1 MAVPQAVLVSL
12 LPFQE
17 ADPSQRP
24 GWWQTMGRGITDF
37 LTVERVRDAVVVV
50 IAAGL
55 YYWLAKRA
63 QDRLILTPMRTVVA
77 QELTSIGRL
86 GVEGAHDLDDVIKAL
101 TTPAPGVAGQEE
113 AIIAGLT
120 LKGDLATAARLREL
134 SELTTS
140 ALIASAAAVKGSL
153 HPPALAYLEKA
164 TLSDSDAEDLRCAL
178 AVVSTAKAKRMLT
191 ETRLALR
198 RIRKSQ
204 SLGVAGL
211 LLLVLLVI
219 MFGNPAIVAFGVLG
233 AMVSRLIA
241 FFRASTDTDQK
252 YNWVILFL
260 VPIVGGLSAYG
271 GVLLIDAMRTWGLL
285 GETFAGVDFGGEH
298 ANVPTM
304 AAAFLFG
311 FVERLLD
318 NVAGNAIDGLGAVAK
333 RESEAEAAG
342 AAASGEAGIEPH
354 QTPDGG
360 EPGPGGDDAQA
371 GGGAQGGDD
380 AQAGDGAQGAG
391 EVQNPASAQND
402 VTAAGGTAPS
412 TTTQT
417 TTSAPTPTTAT
428 PAPPD
433 EPVELLEQHLPHEDS
448 GSGPNR

>member
-1 MAVPQAVLVSL
+1 
-12 LPFQE
+12 
-17 ADPSQRP
+17 
-24 GWWQTMGRGITDF
+24 
-37 LTVERVRDAVVVV
+37 
-50 IAAGL
+50 
-55 YYWLAKRA
+55 
-63 QDRLILTPMRTVVA
+63 
-77 QELTSIGRL
+77 
-86 GVEGAHDLDDVIKAL
+86 
-101 TTPAPGVAGQEE
+101 
-113 AIIAGLT
+113 
-120 LKGDLATAARLREL
+120 
-134 SELTTS
+134 
-140 ALIASAAAVKGSL
+140 
-153 HPPALAYLEKA
+153 
-164 TLSDSDAEDLRCAL
+164 
-178 AVVSTAKAKRMLT
+178 
-191 ETRLALR
+191 
-198 RIRKSQ
+198 
-204 SLGVAGL
+204 
-211 LLLVLLVI
+211 
-219 MFGNPAIVAFGVLG
+219 
-233 AMVSRLIA
+233 
-241 FFRASTDTDQK
+241 
-252 YNWVILFL
+252 
-260 VPIVGGLSAYG
+260 
-271 GVLLIDAMRTWGLL
+271 MRTWGLL